1 MKEVYDLIVLGGGS
15 AGYSAAV
22 AASNLNKKVLMI
34 EKGPFGG
41 LCILKGCMP
50 SKDLIYSARLVEL
63 INKSSK
69 LGIHSKIT
77 KIDTNFIITR
87 KNKIIKSF
95 ADYRKEA
102 LKKHKNITLISG
114 EAKFV
119 SDKEV
124 MVNNETIEGKFF
136 LISTGSSIFIPPI
149 QGLKESKFITS
160 DEALELKK
168 LPKSLLV
175 VGAGPVS
182 IELCYYFNN
191 LGVKVIILERHEH
204 ILEHLHKEDAEELQD
219 YFRKK
224 GMTIFTNTNIEQ
236 VAKKGSKKQITFMA
250 KNKKET
256 ITVDEILIAA
266 GRKPNIE
273 SLSLE
278 KAGIKL
284 ENNRLLINKFLQTNK
299 ANIYAAGDVSSKLP
313 VVNVAVSEGELAA
326 LNMFTSNKSSLDYN
340 MFPMAVFCHPEIAWI
355 GITRKEAE
363 EKKLQVKIG
372 KLKFEDLGKA
382 ELLDETF
389 GHIMFIVDKKTNVIL
404 GVQIIGNEASDLIHE
419 AIPLLYFKAKL
430 EDLKKMPHLHPTFGE
445 IYSYLV
451 DEMT

>member
-1 MKEVYDLIVLGGGS
+1 
-15 AGYSAAV
+15 
-22 AASNLNKKVLMI
+22 
-34 EKGPFGG
+34 
-41 LCILKGCMP
+41 
-50 SKDLIYSARLVEL
+50 
-63 INKSSK
+63 
-69 LGIHSKIT
+69 
-77 KIDTNFIITR
+77 
-87 KNKIIKSF
+87 
-95 ADYRKEA
+95 
-102 LKKHKNITLISG
+102 
-114 EAKFV
+114 
-119 SDKEV
+119 
-124 MVNNETIEGKFF
+124 MVNNKIIEGKFF
-136 LISTGSSIFIPPI
+136 LISTGSSIFIPQI

-204 ILEHLHKEDAEELQD
+204 ILEHLHKGDAEELQD

-236 VAKKGSKKQITFMA
+236 VTKKGNKKQVMFTTN
-250 KNKKET
+250 NKKQK

-266 GRKPNIE
+266 GRKPNID
-273 SLSLE
+273 SLNLE
-278 KAGIKL
+278 KSGIKL
-284 ENNRLLINKFLQTNK
+284 ENNRLLVNKFLQTNK

-326 LNMFTSNKSSLDYN
+326 LNMFTNNKSSLDYN

-404 GVQIIGNEASDLIHE
+404 GVEIIGNEASDLIHE